1 MPRPTPNWQP
11 LSMLPMMA
19 DMVSG
24 MLDEVN
30 TQIQTL
36 RQAQERPHVLDDY
49 TVGRVLKVYSEQQDF
64 LWVYEAQLERW
75 QQETLT
81 ATQRQQ
87 TEQMAAQL
95 AQLKPGLIEIL
106 EIANDLKGQTI
117 EAVLGKSDEELA
129 RDVLLGKI
137 KPPT

>member
-11 LSMLPMMA
+11 LSVLPMMT
-19 DMVSG
+19 DMVAG

-30 TQIQTL
+30 TQIQNL
-36 RQAQERPHVLDDY
+36 RAAQEKPHVLDDY
-49 TVGRVLKVYSEQQDF
+49 TVGRVLKVYGEQQDL

-75 QQETLT
+75 QQENLT

-106 EIANDLKGQTI
+106 QIANVLKGQTI
-117 EAVLGKSDEELA
+117 EAVLAKSDEELA
-129 RDVLLGKI
+129 LDMLLGKT
-137 KPPT
+137 KPPI

>member
-11 LSMLPMMA
+11 LNMLPMMT

-24 MLDEVN
+24 MLDEVS
-30 TQIQTL
+30 TQLQSL
-36 RQAQERPHVLDDY
+36 RAAQEKPHVLDDY
-49 TVGRVLKVYSEQQDF
+49 TVGRVLKVYGEQQDF
-64 LWVYEAQLERW
+64 LWVYEAQLARW
-75 QQETLT
+75 QQENLT
-81 ATQRQQ
+81 ETQRQQ

-95 AQLKPGLIEIL
+95 AQLKPGLTEIL

-129 RDVLLGKI
+129 LDIISGKI
-137 KPPT
+137 KPPS

>member
-30 TQIQTL
+30 TQLQTL
-36 RQAQERPHVLDDY
+36 RQAQEKPHVLDDY
-49 TVGRVLKVYSEQQDF
+49 TVGRVLKVYGEQQDF

-81 ATQRQQ
+81 TTQRQE
-87 TEQMAAQL
+87 TEQMGQQL
-95 AQLKPGLIEIL
+95 AQLKPGLIAIL

-117 EAVLGKSDEELA
+117 ESVLAKSDEELA
-129 RDVLLGKI
+129 LDMLLGKI
-137 KPPT
+137 KPPI